1 MRSSA
6 FGRWDCALLFHCEAV
21 SKFQLPNH
29 HQFITIISDS
39 TARILEGKSY
49 FITMKMSSSALR
61 DPLNTPHLS
70 QAVMSK
76 NNREHSQETTQ
87 PT

>member
-1 MRSSA
+1 MLRLCL
-6 FGRWDCALLFHCEAV
+6 FFHCGAV

-29 HQFITIISDS
+29 DQFNTIISDS
-39 TARILEGKSY
+39 TARTILEGKYY
-49 FITMKMSSSALR
+49 FITMQMSSSALI
-61 DPLNTPHLS
+61 DPLNIPHLS

>member
-1 MRSSA
+1 MRNSA
-6 FGRWDCALLFHCEAV
+6 FGCWDCALLSHCEAV
-21 SKFQLPNH
+21 SKCQLPNH
-29 HQFITIISDS
+29 HQFITVISDS

-49 FITMKMSSSALR
+49 FITMQMSSSALT

-70 QAVMSK
+70 KAVMSK
-76 NNREHSQETTQ
+76 NNLEHSQETTQ